1 MPELPEVETMCRCIA
16 SAAGCRIRDV
26 TRPKSRL
33 QSILIAPRID
43 HFRCQVVGRKIE
55 AVRRLGKRVV
65 LVLDAEAREERGGGR
80 GEGHNSDPARL
91 SSLISHPSYVSNRP
105 HPSPLPAGEGTCGSP
120 VPVGEGICAI
130 VLEPRMTG
138 LVLLAGPPDQ
148 EHVRLVFRLSGG
160 TARRIIFW
168 DRRGL
173 GVARL
178 VTAADP
184 IFHGQL
190 GPDALGLTQEILQE
204 RLGDSRRAIKVALLD
219 QHALAGIG
227 NLYASEILH
236 RARIH
241 PAVPCHRLRPAD
253 WLRLHAAMGEI
264 LAAAIHHQGSTLRD
278 GTYRIAHN
286 RSGDY
291 QIYHR
296 AYSRAGE
303 ECLQC
308 GADRIVRIVQAQRST
323 FYCPS
328 CQRPC
333 SSRPRG

>member
-16 SAAGCRIRDV
+16 AAAGCRIRDV
-26 TRPKSRL
+26 ERPKSRL
-33 QSILIAPRID
+33 QSILISPRID
-43 HFRCQVVGRKIE
+43 HFRRRVVGRTIA
-55 AVRRLGKRVV
+55 AVRRVGKRVV
-65 LVLDAEAREERGGGR
+65 LALDTG
-80 GEGHNSDPARL
+80 
-91 SSLISHPSYVSNRP
+91 V
-105 HPSPLPAGEGTCGSP
+105 SPLPAGEGTCA
-120 VPVGEGICAI
+120 V

-138 LVLLAGPPDQ
+138 LVLLAEPPDR

-160 TARRIIFW
+160 PARQILFW
-168 DRRGL
+168 DQRGL

-178 VTAADP
+178 ASATDR
-184 IFHGQL
+184 IFHGHL
-190 GPDALGLTQEILQE
+190 GPDALGITASRLQE
-204 RLGDSRRAIKVALLD
+204 RLSDSRRPIKVALLD

-236 RARIH
+236 RAGIH
-241 PAVPCHRLRPAD
+241 PAVPCHRLRPAE
-253 WLRLHAAMGEI
+253 WRKLHAAMGEI
-264 LAAAIHHQGSTLRD
+264 LAAAIRHQGSTLRD

-303 ECLQC
+303 PCLQC
-308 GADRIVRIVQAQRST
+308 GTGRIVRIVQAQRST
-323 FYCPS
+323 FFCPS

-333 SSRPRG
+333 GSRAKR

>member
-16 SAAGCRIRDV
+16 PAVGCRICDV

-33 QSILIAPRID
+33 QSILISPRID
-43 HFRCQVVGRKIE
+43 HFRRQVVGRRIA

-65 LVLDAEAREERGGGR
+65 LVLDAEARGERRGGR
-80 GEGHNSDPARL
+80 GEG
-91 SSLISHPSYVSNRP
+91 
-105 HPSPLPAGEGTCGSP
+105 T
-120 VPVGEGICAI
+120 CAI

-138 LVLLAGPPDQ
+138 LVLLADPPDQ
-148 EHVRLVFRLSGG
+148 KHVRLVFRLSGG
-160 TARRIIFW
+160 TARQIIFW
-168 DRRGL
+168 DQRGL

-178 VTAADP
+178 VTAADR

-190 GPDALGLTQEILQE
+190 GPDALGITPETLRE

-236 RARIH
+236 RAGIH
-241 PAVPCHRLRPAD
+241 PAVPCRRLRPGD
-253 WLRLHAAMGEI
+253 WLKLHAAMGEI
-264 LAAAIHHQGSTLRD
+264 LAAAIRHQGSTLRD

-291 QIYHR
+291 QIFHR

-303 ECLQC
+303 RCLQC

-333 SSRPRG
+333 SSRRRG

>member
-1 MPELPEVETMCRCIA
+1 MPELPEVETMCRCIEPA
-16 SAAGCRIRDV
+16 VGCRIRDV

-33 QSILIAPRID
+33 QSILISPRID
-43 HFRCQVVGRKIE
+43 HFRRQVVGRKIA

-65 LVLDAEAREERGGGR
+65 LLLDAEARGQRRGGR
-80 GEGHNSDPARL
+80 GEG
-91 SSLISHPSYVSNRP
+91 
-105 HPSPLPAGEGTCGSP
+105 TW
-120 VPVGEGICAI
+120 AI

-138 LVLLAGPPDQ
+138 LVLLADPPDQ

-160 TARRIIFW
+160 TARQIVFW
-168 DRRGL
+168 DQRGL

-178 VTAADP
+178 VTAADR

-190 GPDALGLTQEILQE
+190 GPDALGITPEILQE

-236 RARIH
+236 RAGIH
-241 PAVPCHRLRPAD
+241 PAVPCRRLRPGD
-253 WLRLHAAMGEI
+253 WLKLHAAMSEI
-264 LAAAIHHQGSTLRD
+264 LAAAIRHQGSTLRD

-291 QIYHR
+291 QIHHR

-333 SSRPRG
+333 SSRRRG